1 MTAVEDAAQRE
12 EPKGWLRRHAI
23 DVRPLRHSAYRRIF
37 IGNAVSFF
45 GVQFTAVAVPV
56 QVYAITKS
64 ALWVGVASFVGLVP
78 LIVFSIWGGAIAD
91 AFDRRKVLL
100 VSSTM
105 MWLTTLGL
113 LAQAVLHLDNAWLM
127 LGLIAAQS
135 AAFGINSPVRQ
146 AIIPSLVG
154 PEEVASANTL
164 GFTISNAAAI
174 GGPVGAGLVIP
185 AFGFSAAY
193 LVDAIMFTVVLW
205 ATLRLPALPPT
216 GEKHSQATQASSVE
230 TQSAGR
236 GSAGLRDIG
245 IGLRFLAGHRLI
257 LLTFAIDIA
266 AMVLAMPKALF
277 PVVADQRFG
286 ESSLGWLYSS
296 IAIGAVLA
304 GLTSGWIN
312 RVRRRGIALVG
323 AVVGWGLAVAAAG
336 AVPWLWACVA
346 FMALAGAADMISGVY
361 RQTVL
366 LGAPDEMRGRL
377 QGVFFAV
384 VAGGPRLGDL
394 RAGSVA
400 DWTDA
405 TFSWVAGGIA
415 AAVVAVLLGAAFP
428 VLLRYTDKTP

>member
-1 MTAVEDAAQRE
+1 MTAVEDEHQQTER
-12 EPKGWLRRHAI
+12 KGWLRRHAI
-23 DVRPLRHSAYRRIF
+23 DIRPLRHSAYRRIF
-37 IGNAVSFF
+37 VGNAVSFF

-64 ALWVGVASFVGLVP
+64 SLWVGVASFVGLVP

-91 AFDRRKVLL
+91 AYDRRKVLL
-100 VSSTM
+100 TSSVL

-113 LAQAVLHLDNAWLM
+113 LVQAVLHLNNAWLM

-154 PEEVASANTL
+154 SEEVASANTL
-164 GFTISNAAAI
+164 GFTVSNVAAI
-174 GGPVGAGLVIP
+174 GGPVGAGIIIAAVD
-185 AFGFSAAY
+185 FSAAY
-193 LVDAIMFTVVLW
+193 AVDAVLFTVVLW

-216 GEKHSQATQASSVE
+216 GEKQ
-230 TQSAGR
+230 
-236 GSAGLRDIG
+236 SAGLRDIG
-245 IGLRFLAGHRLI
+245 VGLRFLAGHRLI

-277 PVVADQRFG
+277 PVVADERFG
-286 ESSLGWLYSS
+286 AASLGWLYSS

-312 RVRRRGIALVG
+312 RVHRRGVALVG

-366 LGAPDEMRGRL
+366 LSAPDEMRGRL

-400 DWTDA
+400 DVA
-405 TFSWVAGGIA
+405 GSTFSWVAGGIA
-415 AAVVAVLLGAAFP
+415 AAVVAVLLAAAFP
-428 VLLRYTDKTP
+428 VLLRYTDSTG